1 METIKLSRIVM
12 KFNPELVSTLTSME
26 LDSSIVLR
34 NGFQALE
41 PEDALEIIQFSIC
54 EHQKDAL
61 LH

>member
-1 METIKLSRIVM
+1 METIKLSQIVM
-12 KFNPELVSTLTSME
+12 KFNPELVSTLTNPE

-41 PEDALEIIQFSIC
+41 ADDALEIIQFSIC
-54 EHQKDAL
+54 EHQKDTI